1 MRSEPEEREKAALA
15 AALQCL
21 FSSPPQL
28 AEGMLSFFRQ
38 GVSTMETRVAILAII
53 VKNPD
58 AVSRLNELLHQYGQ
72 YIIGRMGV
80 PYRAKGVNIISVAL
94 DAPGD
99 VISALSGKIG
109 RLPGVTAKTVYA
121 PEDALGKSEQ

>member
-1 MRSEPEEREKAALA
+1 
-15 AALQCL
+15 
-21 FSSPPQL
+21 
-28 AEGMLSFFRQ
+28 
-38 GVSTMETRVAILAII
+38 METRVAILAII

-80 PYRAKGVNIISVAL
+80 PYRTKGVNIISVAL

-121 PEDALGKSEQ
+121 PEDALR